1 MFDMKKL
8 SILAILTFLMPF
20 IALTTDNT
28 FQNLNS
34 IYDALPDIVNCKPG
48 TLKQSEIDRVLERVN
63 YIRSLHKLKPVTY
76 EYSGQQMS
84 MEGCLNMIASGSIGH
99 VDDPSSKCYTPGA
112 GQARLKSNLHFQ
124 MSSNPTTVI
133 SEDIIIGWLIDDHNA
148 DQAQEYKVGHRRA
161 IINPFLTRFSFG
173 RADAKPQGS
182 QWYYT
187 GSNFLYQDFTNGSIA
202 DTDLEYIAYP
212 YEYYPPSYFN
222 KSFYLS
228 FNVIASKT
236 NLWQNQNVDYSGTIV
251 TMTNES
257 GAIVSVHSVKNDN
270 EGWGSFPNNI
280 SWKADG
286 LANEVRYNIE
296 IKNVKVNG
304 QSKNYS
310 YWFKLTSKNQTSPP
324 LTPTPIL
331 PENLAKN
338 VNVKNA
344 FTWSL
349 TDNTNKFLLQVSKNQ
364 QFTDI
369 VVDKNNLPTNSY
381 IPNELVHSTQ
391 YWWRVASENDAGR
404 SPWSEVFTFTT
415 SMPLPAKVTLF
426 DPVDKTKLR
435 TTTPTLSWKKAD
447 RAETYSIQIS
457 RDAQFEGFSIRY
469 TKSAIEELF
478 HEIPK
483 GRLENNTTYYWR
495 IRASNETGFGE
506 YSDIWSFE
514 IGSSMD
520 APGLLY
526 PANGATNV
534 NTNPTITWSPVD
546 GAESYRIQISTKEG
560 FDGSLVVNQ
569 GSLTESKYVFNNS
582 ESGVLYRWRVRGE
595 SSSGNGDWS
604 SAYSFTTD
612 PGSSIKETDN
622 SGINISP
629 NPVSDHLIIRMACQ
643 EYKNIKISIFDLN
656 GTRMAVFDGN
666 AHEGLEEIK
675 INMSDLSSGVYLIVI
690 TDGIKVTT
698 KQFTKIN

>member
-1 MFDMKKL
+1 MKKL
-8 SILAILTFLMPF
+8 SLLAVLFLLIPFLVLTSE
-20 IALTTDNT
+20 NS

-34 IYDALPDIVNCKPG
+34 IYEVLPEIENCKPG

-63 YIRSLHKLKPVTY
+63 YIRSLHKLKHVTY
-76 EYSGQQMS
+76 EYNGQQMS

-148 DQAQEYKVGHRRA
+148 DQSQEYKVGHRRA

-187 GSNFLYQDFTNGSIA
+187 GGNFLYQDFTNGSIT

-222 KSFYLS
+222 KTFYLS
-228 FNVIASKT
+228 FNAIVSKT
-236 NLWQNQNVDYSGTIV
+236 NLWQNQNVDYSSAIV

-257 GAIVSVHSVKNDN
+257 GATINVHSVKNDN

-286 LANEVRYNIE
+286 LVNEVRYNVE
-296 IKNVKVNG
+296 VKNVKVNG
-304 QSKNYS
+304 QTKNYS
-310 YWFKLTSKNQTSPP
+310 YWFKLTNKNQTSPP
-324 LTPTPIL
+324 ITPNPIL

-344 FTWSL
+344 LTWSL

-364 QFTDI
+364 QFSDLVI
-369 VVDKNNLPTNSY
+369 DRNNLPTNSY
-381 IPNELVHSTQ
+381 IPDELVHSTQ

-426 DPVDKTKLR
+426 EPIDKSKLR
-435 TTTPTLSWKKAD
+435 TTTPTLSWNKAD
-447 RAETYSIQIS
+447 RAETYSLQIS
-457 RDAQFEGFSIRY
+457 RDATFEGFSIRY
-469 TKSAIEELF
+469 TKSGIEELS

-483 GRLENNTTYYWR
+483 GRLDNNTTYYWR
-495 IRASNETGFGE
+495 VRASNGTGFGE
-506 YSDIWSFE
+506 YSDIWSFD
-514 IGSSMD
+514 IGSTMD
-520 APGLLY
+520 GPILLF
-526 PANGATNV
+526 PQNGATNI
-534 NTNPTITWSPVD
+534 NTSPKLTWSPIE
-546 GAESYRIQISTKEG
+546 GAEAYRIQISTKEG
-560 FDGSLVVNQ
+560 FDGSLVVNE
-569 GSLTESKYVFNNS
+569 GNLTQPEYIFNYS
-582 ESGVLYRWRVRGE
+582 EGGVLYQWRVRGE

-604 SAYSFTTD
+604 DTFSFTTD
-612 PGSSIKETDN
+612 PSSSFKLNDY
-622 SGINISP
+622 SGIILSP
-629 NPVSDHLIIRMACQ
+629 NPVSDQLT
-643 EYKNIKISIFDLN
+643 IKFEKSDFEGNRISIFDMN
-656 GTRMAVFDGN
+656 GNYIAVNDDNFN
-666 AHEGLEEIK
+666 NKEIIV
-675 INMSDLSSGVYLIVI
+675 INTSYLSSGIYLIVI
-690 TDGIKVTT
+690 TDGNVVYT